1 MKHKLV
7 DSVTPGLINCQTETR
22 LWLSW
27 QRGHIILGQSDTV
40 GRRVILS
47 YQDMDATPLSSI
59 SVSTAGN
66 TGLWRFPLS
75 KRNTFHDLFKVALA
89 VVCRTNSNL

>member
-1 MKHKLV
+1 MKQQFV
-7 DSVTPGLINCQTETR
+7 DSVTPGLINCHTETR
-22 LWLSW
+22 LWVSW
-27 QRGHIILGQSDTV
+27 QRGHIILGQGDKV

-59 SVSTAGN
+59 SVSTDGN

-75 KRNTFHDLFKVALA
+75 KRNTFHHFF
-89 VVCRTNSNL
+89 